1 MDLAASK
8 RQKRRGFCFGLSVEG
23 FDCLLPKNIGF
34 VRIRG
39 WPAHGI
45 LMASTEDRVPTKQ
58 FAQNYFPLEYE

>member
-45 LMASTEDRVPTKQ
+45 LMASTEYRVPHETIRSEL
-58 FAQNYFPLEYE
+58 FST